1 MFPVLFAR
9 EAPLGR
15 NEKVAALPTMD
26 QPPPVW
32 VTTWATHRG
41 KKHHASL
48 LGLTSWP
55 GMVLGAPRPPSCG
68 TTASKADGPTLPPYI
83 TQGMGEVSTR
93 QPCYCPGQGSY
104 AASKRPGG
112 VRIAQVPGTTNVG
125 SAFALFVT
133 FLSPFHKACQQLVR
147 QLFVNESWASS
158 AEGGSCGQ
166 MSVQHMGTSQ
176 LFAGSEHRQTYMLT
190 ETDIDRDACWLHT

>member
-1 MFPVLFAR
+1 
-9 EAPLGR
+9 
-15 NEKVAALPTMD
+15 
-26 QPPPVW
+26 
-32 VTTWATHRG
+32 
-41 KKHHASL
+41 
-48 LGLTSWP
+48 
-55 GMVLGAPRPPSCG
+55 
-68 TTASKADGPTLPPYI
+68 
-83 TQGMGEVSTR
+83 MGEMSTR

-104 AASKRPGG
+104 TPKRPGG
-112 VRIAQVPGTTNVG
+112 VRIAQVLGSTTAG

-176 LFAGSEHRQTYMLT
+176 LFAGSEHRQRCMLT
-190 ETDIDRDACWLHT
+190 ETDVDRDACWLHT